1 MKTIEK
7 EFSKLLL
14 KVYFLIF
21 LINYLGLVFEEKRT
35 FFIAIFSISL
45 FFDIFKILR
54 YVLHPF
60 QFLIPYFWVFFLII
74 LHILLFPELN
84 SIFIPRM
91 VRFFFV
97 CITVCQISKNAD
109 TSLNFFYRIK
119 RYFNKIIIMLL
130 ILDSLISFHI
140 IEKIETYSM
149 GISYSLL
156 FYLSV
161 YSICKKNRN
170 KKDYLKIF
178 YMIVFIFRYGSRG
191 AILAY
196 LVLIFFYILNNLY
209 FNKKYKYLFL
219 SMVTSI
225 GGYYLFFKTSFI
237 SLIFQK
243 INKLGINSRTI
254 ELFQKKGIHL
264 SGRGEI
270 YKNVYNSILK
280 DPFSVKGLFSDFFV
294 TGIESYSHNI
304 VLELLYQFGIILGG
318 FFLILI
324 FILFV
329 SSIFSK
335 QKNTLDNL
343 VFIFAVISIVHLMVS
358 STLWQNVDFWVWIG
372 LYLKQKKLRSNSNK
386 KFKREQSI

>member
-14 KVYFLIF
+14 KVYFFIF
-21 LINYLGLVFEEKRT
+21 LISYLGLIFEEKRT
-35 FFIAIFSISL
+35 FFIAIFSIFL

-60 QFLIPYFWVFFLII
+60 QFLIPYFLVFFLII

-149 GISYSLL
+149 GISYALL
-156 FYLSV
+156 FYLAV
-161 YSICKKNRN
+161 FSICKKNKN
-170 KKDYLKIF
+170 KTDYFKIF
-178 YMIVFIFRYGSRG
+178 YIIIFIFRYGSRG

-219 SMVTSI
+219 SMVTFI

-243 INKLGINSRTI
+243 IADFGIKSRTI
-254 ELFQKKGIHL
+254 ILFQQKEIHL

-304 VLELLYQFGIILGG
+304 ALELLYQFGIILGG

-335 QKNTLDNL
+335 QESILDNL

-358 STLWQNVDFWVWIG
+358 STLWENVDFWVWIG
-372 LYLKQKKLRSNSNK
+372 LYLKQKKIK
-386 KFKREQSI
+386 GK

>member
-1 MKTIEK
+1 MP
-7 EFSKLLL
+7 
-14 KVYFLIF
+14 
-21 LINYLGLVFEEKRT
+21 YLLVFLLV
-35 FFIAIFSISL
+35 IF
-45 FFDIFKILR
+45 
-54 YVLHPF
+54 
-60 QFLIPYFWVFFLII
+60 
-74 LHILLFPELN
+74 HILLFPELN
-84 SIFIPRM
+84 YIFIPRII
-91 VRFFFV
+91 RFFFI
-97 CITVCQISKNAD
+97 CITVCQISKNMDA
-109 TSLNFFYRIK
+109 SLEFIFRFK
-119 RYFNKIIIMLL
+119 KYFNKIMVMLL
-130 ILDSLISFHI
+130 ISDSLLSFHF
-140 IEKIETYSM
+140 IEKTDIYSM

-161 YSICKKNRN
+161 YSICIKNKN
-170 KKDYLKIF
+170 KKAYLKIF
-178 YMIVFIFRYGSRG
+178 YIIVFIFRYGSRG

-196 LVLIFFYILNNLY
+196 LVLILLYILNNLY

-219 SMVTSI
+219 SMVTFV

-254 ELFQKKGIHL
+254 KLFQKKGIHL
-264 SGRGEI
+264 SGREEI
-270 YKNVYNSILK
+270 YQKVYNSILK
-280 DPFSVKGLFSDFFV
+280 APFSVKGVFSDFFV

-329 SSIFSK
+329 SSIFRK
-335 QKNTLDNL
+335 QKNILDNL

-372 LYLKQKKLRSNSNK
+372 LYLKQKKLRNNSNK

>member
-14 KVYFLIF
+14 KIYFFIF

-35 FFIAIFSISL
+35 LFIAIFSIFL
-45 FFDIFKILR
+45 FFNILKILG
-54 YVLHPF
+54 YVLHNS
-60 QFLIPYFWVFFLII
+60 QFLIPYLLVFLLVIF
-74 LHILLFPELN
+74 HILLFPELN
-84 SIFIPRM
+84 YIFIPRM
-91 VRFFFV
+91 IRFFFI
-97 CITVCQISKNAD
+97 CITVCQISKNTDA
-109 TSLNFFYRIK
+109 SLEFILRFKKYLK
-119 RYFNKIIIMLL
+119 KIIVMLL
-130 ILDSLISFHI
+130 ILDSLLSLHL
-140 IEKIETYSM
+140 IEKIDTYSM

-161 YSICKKNRN
+161 YSICIKNKN

-178 YMIVFIFRYGSRG
+178 YLIVFIFRYGSRG

-196 LVLIFFYILNNLY
+196 LVLMFFYILNNLY

-219 SMVTSI
+219 SVITFV

-254 ELFQKKGIHL
+254 ELFQKKSIHL
-264 SGRGEI
+264 SGREEI
-270 YKNVYNSILK
+270 YKKVYNSILK
-280 DPFSVKGLFSDFFV
+280 DPFSIKGIFSDFFV

-304 VLELLYQFGIILGG
+304 ALELLYQFGIILGG

-335 QKNTLDNL
+335 QESILDNL

-358 STLWQNVDFWVWIG
+358 STLWQNIDFWVWIG
-372 LYLKQKKLRSNSNK
+372 LYLKQKKIK
-386 KFKREQSI
+386 GK